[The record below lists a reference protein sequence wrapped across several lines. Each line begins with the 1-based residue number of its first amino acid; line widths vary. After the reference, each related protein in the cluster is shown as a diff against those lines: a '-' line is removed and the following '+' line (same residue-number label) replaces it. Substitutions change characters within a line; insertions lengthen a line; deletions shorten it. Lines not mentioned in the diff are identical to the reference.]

1 MQGGRDRGPKGRK
14 RGRGPHLS
22 PAATSAGLSTLP
34 TTQPY
39 LAQHLLLKSCQR
51 KTHTQKSGF
60 SPKPLTSS
68 NCSFR
73 SLTTESERKW
83 WEAGPRGS
91 RLGPRRSGTDRSFQR
106 PPTCSRTRP
115 RGLGEHGWAPSA
127 GGWHGGPPGAA
138 SNPSPSPGAAALP
151 PRCTRRCHRPRR
163 AWGRL
168 ASALPAGEEF
178 VQQTSSVNR
187 VTGDRLHSLRE
198 QPSTPAEAHGGPP
211 AGDTLSHPRSLS
223 SASVWLARTGPW
235 GSPPGHCLGENLNHQ
250 PGIQPDCPAVTVAV
264 PRAPRPRAGRAGR
277 VGERPGV
284 GVPPWG

>member
-1 MQGGRDRGPKGRK
+1 MVPAAQAQTGLS
-14 RGRGPHLS
+14 RGRP
-22 PAATSAGLSTLP
+22 PAPARAPGAWESTAGHRLP
-34 TTQPY
+34 
-39 LAQHLLLKSCQR
+39 
-51 KTHTQKSGF
+51 GD
-60 SPKPLTSS
+60 
-68 NCSFR
+68 
-73 SLTTESERKW
+73 
-83 WEAGPRGS
+83 G
-91 RLGPRRSGTDRSFQR
+91 
-106 PPTCSRTRP
+106 
-115 RGLGEHGWAPSA
+115 
-127 GGWHGGPPGAA
+127 HGGPPGAA
-138 SNPSPSPGAAALP
+138 SNPSPSPEAAALP
-151 PRCTRRCHRPRR
+151 PRCTRRCRRPRR
-163 AWGRL
+163 AWERL

>member
-1 MQGGRDRGPKGRK
+1 MVGGR
-14 RGRGPHLS
+14 S
-22 PAATSAGLSTLP
+22 PRLP
-34 TTQPY
+34 TWSPPLRHRQVFPE
-39 LAQHLLLKSCQR
+39 AAHLLP
-51 KTHTQKSGF
+51 HA
-60 SPKPLTSS
+60 PP
-68 NCSFR
+68 
-73 SLTTESERKW
+73 
-83 WEAGPRGS
+83 GPGRARPGTVCRGMGTAAPRAPPRTPAP
-91 RLGPRRSGTDRSFQR
+91 RLGPRH
-106 PPTCSRTRP
+106 CH
-115 RGLGEHGWAPSA
+115 HGAPADAA
-127 GGWHGGPPGAA
+127 GPGA
-138 SNPSPSPGAAALP
+138 
-151 PRCTRRCHRPRR
+151 C
-163 AWGRL
+163 WGRL

-178 VQQTSSVNR
+178 VQQTGSVNR

-223 SASVWLARTGPW
+223 TASVWLARTGPW

>member
-73 SLTTESERKW
+73 SPTTESERKW

-115 RGLGEHGWAPSA
+115 RGLGEHGRAPSA
-127 GGWHGGPPGAA
+127 GGWARRPPG
-138 SNPSPSPGAAALP
+138 
-151 PRCTRRCHRPRR
+151 RRLEPQPL
-163 AWGRL
+163 AWGRGTATAVHPPMPPAPARL
-168 ASALPAGEEF
+168 GEAGLGTTCGGRVCSANQQCQQSDRGPFTQLKRTAIDACRGARRTPGRGHALPSALPEHSECVAR
-178 VQQTSSVNR
+178 S
-187 VTGDRLHSLRE
+187 DR
-198 QPSTPAEAHGGPP
+198 T
-211 AGDTLSHPRSLS
+211 
-223 SASVWLARTGPW
+223 
-235 GSPPGHCLGENLNHQ
+235 
-250 PGIQPDCPAVTVAV
+250 
-264 PRAPRPRAGRAGR
+264 
-277 VGERPGV
+277 V
-284 GVPPWG
+284 GVAARPLLG